1 VGGARPPTSPADVAT
16 AQRVALLVSIVGA
29 FMSPFVGSSINVAL
43 PPIGEEFALDAV
55 LLGWVPTAYLLT
67 ASICLV
73 PMGRLADIYGRKRV
87 FTLGVVVNVVC
98 ALLAA
103 FAPNGML
110 LILWRGLQG
119 MGGAMM
125 SGTAPAILAS
135 VFPPESRGKVLGWTV
150 TAVYAGLSAG
160 PFLGGLLTEYW
171 GWRGLFLAVVPPGV
185 VMFVLLR
192 WGLPG
197 EWAEARGQRFDALG
211 TAIYAVALAALT
223 YSLSRV
229 PTPLGLAGV
238 AIGLVALGLFVAW
251 ELRSPSPVL
260 DVRLLRDNAAFALAN
275 LAALTNYAAT
285 FAATFLLSLY
295 LQYLRGMTPREA
307 GLILVAQ
314 PIVMALCS
322 APAGRLSDRI
332 EPRLLTS
339 VGMALTALGL
349 FAFTLLDTDTPL
361 AFVIVAQMV
370 LGLGFAL
377 FSSPNM
383 NAAMSAVPRG
393 YLGMASGLIGTMRG
407 SGQMLSMA
415 LAMLVLALYV
425 GHVEITPAQHAPL
438 LVALRVTFLISALIC
453 CVGTGAT
460 LARVNLRRAH

>member
-1 VGGARPPTSPADVAT
+1 MSAARPPTTPSDLAT
-16 AQRVALLVSIVGA
+16 AQRVALLVTVVGA

-43 PPIGEEFALDAV
+43 PPIGAEFALDAV

-67 ASICLV
+67 ASICLL
-73 PMGRLADIYGRKRV
+73 PLGRLADIYGRKRV

-103 FAPNGML
+103 SAPNGML

-119 MGGAMM
+119 LGGAMM

-135 VFPPESRGKVLGWTV
+135 IYPPETRGKVLGWTV
-150 TAVYAGLSAG
+150 TAVYVGLSAG

-171 GWRGLFLAVVPPGV
+171 GWRGLFLAVVPPGL

-192 WGLPG
+192 WWLPG
-197 EWAEARGQRFDALG
+197 EWAEARGQSFDAVG
-211 TAIYAVALAALT
+211 TAIYAVALAAVT
-223 YSLSRV
+223 YGLSLV
-229 PTPLGLAGV
+229 PTPAGLAGV
-238 AIGLVALGLFVAW
+238 AVGLVALGLFVAW

-260 DVRLLRDNAAFALAN
+260 NVRLLRDNSAFAFAN

-295 LQYLRGMTPREA
+295 LQYVRGMTPREA
-307 GLILVAQ
+307 GVILVVQ
-314 PIVMALCS
+314 PIVMAAFS
-322 APAGRLSDRI
+322 APAGRLSDRL

-339 VGMALTALGL
+339 TGMALTALGL
-349 FAFTLLDTDTPL
+349 FAFTRLDADTSM
-361 AFVIVAQMV
+361 AFVIAIQVV

-383 NAAMSAVPRG
+383 NAAMSAVPRS

-415 LAMLVLALYV
+415 LAMLVLAFYV

-438 LVALRVTFLISALIC
+438 LVALRVTFFISALVC
-453 CVGTGAT
+453 CVGTAAS
-460 LARVNLRRAH
+460 LARANLRPAR